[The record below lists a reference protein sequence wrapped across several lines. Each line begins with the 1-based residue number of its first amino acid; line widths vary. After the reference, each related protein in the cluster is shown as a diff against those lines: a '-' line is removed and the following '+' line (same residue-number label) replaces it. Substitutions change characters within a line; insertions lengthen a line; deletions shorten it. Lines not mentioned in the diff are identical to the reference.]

1 MTKQLLIITFILL
14 AMGGCSSTIENMDRM
29 GENIRIDDAAMG
41 CNLTYAQAKALDEDE
56 ARLCR
61 KKKLEANR
69 KERERNNAI
78 SKGAKVNP

>member
-1 MTKQLLIITFILL
+1 MRKILL
-14 AMGGCSSTIENMDRM
+14 LTAMFIAIGGCSSTIENMNRM
-29 GENIRIDDAAMG
+29 GENIMIDDAAMG